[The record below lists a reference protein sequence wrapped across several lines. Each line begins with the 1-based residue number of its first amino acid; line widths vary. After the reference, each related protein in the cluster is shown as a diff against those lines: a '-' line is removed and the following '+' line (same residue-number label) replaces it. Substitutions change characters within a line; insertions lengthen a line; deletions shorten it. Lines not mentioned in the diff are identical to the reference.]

1 MAHCD
6 TVGTATSTEQIVGGV
21 VTGESESG
29 MKVGGE
35 DAAEMEVD
43 AGVKLNRVGWAQEEI
58 LFRGTAKSLCPA
70 NEKTSPIHHHP
81 HTQALCRIWLPCMWS
96 LHTNLC
102 KRK

>member
-29 MKVGGE
+29 MEVGGE

-70 NEKTSPIHHHP
+70 NEKNSPIHHP
-81 HTQALCRIWLPCMWS
+81 PTHTSALSHLAPLHVVIAYKS
-96 LHTNLC
+96 L
-102 KRK
+102 